1 MKQKKQASFGM
12 ALIPVAFLVAFLFY
26 ATMVNNVWESGWI
39 DVHIPLLMS
48 AFVAGIVAIY
58 GLNYSWEELEEG
70 IVDLIKASMG
80 AIIILMIIG
89 IVVGTWLAAGI
100 VPAMIYYGLKILNP
114 AIFLVVTLLI
124 CSVVS
129 LATGSSWTTA
139 ATVGIA
145 LMGVG
150 QGLGIPVPVI
160 GGCIISGAYFGDK
173 MSPLSDTTNLAPAV
187 SGATLF
193 DHIRHMIYTT
203 GPSYIIALVVFGLLG
218 MRYAEGSVDQVTVNA
233 ILEVLDTSFN
243 ISPILLLAPILVIVI
258 VVMKVPAIPGLFGG
272 GLIGAA
278 FAAMFQGTD
287 LLGVIDSMHYGVG
300 FGVPEEL
307 AANYG
312 HLMDGEF
319 VAKME
324 KLLGGGGLD
333 GMMWTVSLI
342 LCAMIFGGI
351 MEKTGMLA
359 SIANGIL
366 KVAKRTGDLIVAT
379 MLTSLAMNFVAGD
392 QYLAIVIPGRMYKEE
407 YDRRGLHPKNLS
419 RTLEDAATLT
429 SPLVPWNSCG
439 AYMIGTLGL
448 TPWTYVPYCVLNLVN
463 PLVAAFYGYTGITI
477 EKVDASKEET
487 A

>member
-1 MKQKKQASFGM
+1 LKQKKTASFGM

-26 ATMVNNVWESGWI
+26 ATMVNNVWETGWI
-39 DVHIPLLMS
+39 DVHIPLLLA
-48 AFVAGIVAIY
+48 AFVGGIVAIF
-58 GLNYSWEELEEG
+58 GLNYEWAELEEG

-89 IVVGTWLAAGI
+89 VVIGTWLASGI

-173 MSPLSDTTNLAPAV
+173 MSPLSDTTNLAPGVA
-187 SGATLF
+187 GADLF

-203 GPSYIIALVVFGLLG
+203 GPSYIVCLVVFGLMG
-218 MRYAEGSVDQVTVNA
+218 MKYASGEIDQVGIDSMLSA
-233 ILEVLDTSFN
+233 LDATYSIN
-243 ISPILLLAPILVIVI
+243 PILLIAPILVIVM
-258 VVMKVPAIPGLFGG
+258 VVMKVPAIPGLFMGGLLGGIFAFMFQGADMLGIIDAMHYGYGVETGNEVVDSLVSGG
-272 GLIGAA
+272 GL
-278 FAAMFQGTD
+278 
-287 LLGVIDSMHYGVG
+287 H
-300 FGVPEEL
+300 
-307 AANYG
+307 
-312 HLMDGEF
+312 
-319 VAKME
+319 
-324 KLLGGGGLD
+324 

-359 SIANGIL
+359 AIAGGIL

-463 PLVAAFYGYTGITI
+463 PLVAAFYGYTGISI
-477 EKVDASKEET
+477 EKVDTSKE
-487 A
+487 ASA